1 MSFCPVHPK
10 PLKTKASFLW
20 MYLFKRRSWM
30 DGLFE
35 RSYRMKMGE
44 VHLPGLDLYMVNEPR
59 LWKQVLVDE
68 APDFPKH
75 ELLGHALEPLLGES
89 IFTTN
94 GAQWQRQRDM
104 MEKSFEA
111 ARIKHVFGLMRDAAD
126 AMRDRLDA
134 LPDAVEHD
142 VELEMTHV
150 TADIIF
156 RTILSTPLEGEDAQ
170 RIFRAFSRFQ
180 ELAPKLI
187 MPVIFRWPRL
197 FHPWLAARA
206 SKAAAKEIRGVL
218 EGFIRPRH
226 DAWAAARASAQATAP
241 AAASAG
247 KPACPFNADGP
258 DDILS
263 SLLDAVDPATGTHFS
278 FKELVDQVAMLF
290 LAGHETSASALS
302 WSLYLIANAPD
313 IQQRMHDEVMA
324 ECGDRPI
331 GFAELR
337 GLELVRNVF
346 RETLRLYPPV
356 GFFARATPAPRR
368 MRDKHLPA
376 DSTIVIAPWLIHRHR
391 DYWER
396 PDDFDP
402 DRYAGEAARES
413 LKNAYLPF
421 SAGPRVCIGAAFAL
435 QEAALILATLV
446 RRYRFEPLASHV
458 PEPVGRLTIRSEN
471 GIRLAVH
478 KRAG

>member
-10 PLKTKASFLW
+10 PLKSKASALW

-35 RSYRMKMGE
+35 RSYTMKMGE
-44 VHLPGLDLYMVNEPR
+44 IHFPGLDLYMVNEPK
-59 LWKQVLVDE
+59 LWKQVLIDE
-68 APDFPKH
+68 AADFPKH

-94 GAQWQRQRDM
+94 GAQWRRQRDM

-111 ARIKHVFGLMRDAAD
+111 ARIKHVFGLMSDAAD
-126 AMRDRLDA
+126 AMRARLDA
-134 LPDAVEHD
+134 LPDGIEYD
-142 VELEMTHV
+142 VEMEMTQV

-156 RTILSTPLEGEDAQ
+156 RTILSVSLEGEDAR
-170 RIFRAFSRFQ
+170 RIFKAFSRFQ
-180 ELAPKLI
+180 ELAPRLI
-187 MPVIFRWPRL
+187 MPIVLRWPRI

-206 SKAAAKEIRGVL
+206 SRAAAKEIRGVL

-226 DAWAAARASAQATAP
+226 EAWARAQAAARAAEAAGTTATPP
-241 AAASAG
+241 AADA
-247 KPACPFNADGP
+247 P
-258 DDILS
+258 DDILA
-263 SLLDAVDPATGTHFS
+263 SLLDAVDPVAGTHFS
-278 FKELVDQVAMLF
+278 FDELVDQVAMLF

-302 WSLYLIANAPD
+302 WSLYLLANTPD
-313 IQQRMHDEVMA
+313 IQQRMHDEVVA
-324 ECGDRPI
+324 ECGAGPVDFGAIR
-331 GFAELR
+331 A
-337 GLELVRNVF
+337 LELVRNVF

-356 GFFARATPAPRR
+356 GFFARSTPAPRR
-368 MRDKHLPA
+368 MRDKELPA
-376 DSTIVIAPWLIHRHR
+376 DSTIVIAPWLIQRHR
-391 DYWER
+391 EYWER

-402 DRYAGEAARES
+402 DRYSTESARES
-413 LKNAYLPF
+413 LKCAYLPF

-446 RRYRFEPLASHV
+446 RRYRFAPLASHT
-458 PEPVGRLTIRSEN
+458 PQPVGRITIRSEN